1 MTQRIDWAG
10 RAAKDLDAFDRE
22 LRQRILSAVEKMAQG
37 EGDVRRLKDITPP
50 LFRLRVG
57 DYRVLFRY
65 EAGTVVVL
73 RVLPR
78 DKAYR

>member
-1 MTQRIDWAG
+1 MTRRIEWTA
-10 RAAKDLDAFDRE
+10 RAAKDLDACHRE
-22 LRQRILSAVEKMAQG
+22 LRQRILSAVEKMAEG
-37 EGDVRRLKDITPP
+37 EGDVRRLRDVIPP

-57 DYRVLFRY
+57 DYRLLFRY